1 MSALGF
7 QRVAWPLKAEA
18 PLVLRSDSSSGTDVL
33 PRLVAKNGMWDS
45 LVVEVVG
52 LIVRELPSRP
62 DGLGSFQ
69 LTCKAWKSAASGFV
83 L

>member
-1 MSALGF
+1 M
-7 QRVAWPLKAEA
+7 RH
-18 PLVLRSDSSSGTDVL
+18 LVLRSDSSARLTQAFFAL
-33 PRLVAKNGMWDS
+33 PRLVEKHSMWDS

-52 LIVRELPSRP
+52 LIIRELPSRP
-62 DGLGSFQ
+62 EGLGSFQ